1 MTERAV
7 AQAFPAAT
15 ALTMLDVYDWIAP
28 DGLPGGSAHVHLA
41 SAEAYVVLTG
51 PGRLQTLDRS
61 GYAESDLRPGA
72 VLWFTPGVIHRLVN
86 EGGLRLLVVMQNAGL
101 PEAGDSVLTF
111 PPEVLADPVAY
122 ARAAAADT
130 GEAARRRRDLAIEG
144 YLTLRPGRC
153 AVVLPGRAATACAG
167 G

>member
-7 AQAFPAAT
+7 AQAFPGAT

-41 SAEAYVVLTG
+41 SAERYVVLTG
-51 PGRLQTLDRS
+51 QGRLQTPDRS

-86 EGGLRLLVVMQNAGL
+86 EAGRGGRHRG
-101 PEAGDSVLTF
+101 GST
-111 PPEVLADPVAY
+111 
-122 ARAAAADT
+122 AAAGPGHRGVSD
-130 GEAARRRRDLAIEG
+130 AAFRGAG
-144 YLTLRPGRC
+144 G
-153 AVVLPGRAATACAG
+153 AGVVLLTGVTP
-167 G
+167 